1 MGREVAEGEERE
13 TGEDGVFLMAD
24 TAIDL
29 AVRLSAVLDKHK
41 GVNKT
46 KLSAYEG
53 KRISRVAGVKVTS
66 KLRKMAVRVGWPRT
80 IVDVLEE
87 RLDFLGW
94 DGDDLLG
101 LQEVFGQNNL
111 GAEASLV
118 HSDSL
123 IYGVGFALVGVG
135 DDGGIHVTAQSPFT
149 TTGEW
154 DGQTRRLKAGLRRE
168 ENMLIVYQPEAT
180 TYIDTSHGKPRI
192 VNVDEHV
199 LGRIPLVMFPNRT
212 RGSRSWGQ
220 SEISPMVLDL
230 TDEASRTLLDMAVHR
245 TFHASPQRYVI
256 TNMDK
261 EEFENSGA
269 AWKALTDEV
278 WGVRANPDEVK
289 IGELQG
295 TTPSPF
301 VQELQQLTEMLA
313 AEAGIPVNY
322 LGLMGS
328 NPASAD
334 AIRAGE
340 ARLVKRAERHQ
351 GAFGASW
358 MEVAR
363 MILLMRDGKLP
374 DAGLSQVH
382 PVWRDAATPTRAAA
396 ADEAAKLV
404 GAGIL
409 QPDSSIVLSRLGF
422 TPQQQAVIKAEN
434 EAAKPVDSMG
444 VLADAITQQV
454 SVAAPTSE

>member
-1 MGREVAEGEERE
+1 MGCEVSEGEERE
-13 TGEDGVFLMAD
+13 TGEDGVFLVAESV
-24 TAIDL
+24 IDL

-41 GVNKT
+41 AVNQA
-46 KLSAYEG
+46 KLAAYEG
-53 KRISRVAGVKVTS
+53 KRISRVAGVKVTN

-94 DGDDLLG
+94 EGDDQLG
-101 LQEVFGQNNL
+101 LQEVYGQNNL

-118 HSDSL
+118 HTDAL
-123 IYGVGFALVGVG
+123 IYGVGFALVGLG
-135 DDGGIHVTAQSPFT
+135 EDNEIHVTAQSPFT
-149 TTGEW
+149 TTGVW
-154 DGQTRRLKAGLRRE
+154 DGQARCLTAGLSRE
-168 ENMLIVYQPEAT
+168 GSTVVVYEPDRT
-180 TYIDTSHGKPRI
+180 TYMTVDSGRYEI
-192 VNVDEHV
+192 VHVDEHR
-199 LGRIPLVMFPNRT
+199 LGRLPLVMFPNRT

-230 TDEASRTLLDMAVHR
+230 TDEASRALLDMAVHR

-256 TNMDK
+256 ANLDK
-261 EEFENSGA
+261 DEFQSSGA

-278 WGVRANPDEVK
+278 WGVRADPSEVK
-289 IGELQG
+289 LGELQG
-295 TTPSPF
+295 TTPSSF

-313 AEAGIPVNY
+313 AEAGIPVSY

-363 MILLMRDGKLP
+363 MIVLARDKVLP
-374 DAGLSQVH
+374 ANGLFQVH

-454 SVAAPTSE
+454 GATAQ